1 MVHKT
6 ILNQNKKINKLMSKS
21 PRVSK
26 AYKYITQMVLNWS
39 MSFQLD
45 HPSPNQ
51 MKPQGYSLWLFCTH
65 SPELLTP
72 PHLTLFSDVCL

>member
-1 MVHKT
+1 
-6 ILNQNKKINKLMSKS
+6 MSKS

-39 MSFQLD
+39 MSFQLN

-51 MKPQGYSLWLFCTH
+51 TKPQGYSLWLFCTH
-65 SPELLTP
+65 SPKLLTP
-72 PHLTLFSDVCL
+72 PHLTLFSDARL

>member
-6 ILNQNKKINKLMSKS
+6 ILNQNQKINKLMSKS

-39 MSFQLD
+39 MSFQLN
-45 HPSPNQ
+45 HPSPNET
-51 MKPQGYSLWLFCTH
+51 KPQG
-65 SPELLTP
+65 
-72 PHLTLFSDVCL
+72 